1 MESIHVILRNLSHW
15 GIAAQYIYQ
24 QIRRLKMIQISLKK
38 QVKICQVYKSNFT
51 LKSQLVLLVLA
62 SVIQWKFCVYS
73 CEINPQ
79 LNTNRRGCPSLLIF
93 VALNPVFS
101 GDLPPIPLI
110 WSLTVFLYEC
120 TCIHTLICS
129 KKTLSSEEPWP
140 DIKPM
145 QL

>member
-1 MESIHVILRNLSHW
+1 MESIRVILRNLAHW
-15 GIAAQYIYQ
+15 GIAAQYMYQ
-24 QIRRLKMIQISLKK
+24 QIRRWFVIQIFKK
-38 QVKICQVYKSNFT
+38 KLGESNFT
-51 LKSQLVLLVLA
+51 LKSRLVLVTA